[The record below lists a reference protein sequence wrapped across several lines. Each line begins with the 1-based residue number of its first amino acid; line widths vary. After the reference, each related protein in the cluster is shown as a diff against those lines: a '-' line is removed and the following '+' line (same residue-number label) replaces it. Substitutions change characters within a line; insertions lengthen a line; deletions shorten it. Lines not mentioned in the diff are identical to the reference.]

1 MKKTF
6 VLILLF
12 LFIIVPIAGAKL
24 AVNCEV
30 KEVKRHELLVT
41 LSWNAQIQSDK
52 QWDLCDLIITLQDIK
67 GEEIYQIRESVEIK
81 VGDNS
86 FSGLEICDLG
96 LWKQTEKYTATLD
109 CVF

>member
-1 MKKTF
+1 MKKMFTL
-6 VLILLF
+6 VLLF

-30 KEVKRHELLVT
+30 KEVSRHELLVT
-41 LSWNAQIQSDK
+41 LSWKANIQSDK
-52 QWDLCDLIITLQDIK
+52 KWDLCELIITLQDIK
-67 GEEIYQIRESVEIK
+67 GDEIYQIRESVELK

-86 FSGLEICDLG
+86 FSGLEICDLK

>member
-1 MKKTF
+1 MKKLL

-12 LFIIVPIAGAKL
+12 LFLIVPIAGAKL

-30 KEVKRHELLVT
+30 KEVRRHEVLVT
-41 LSWNAQIQSDK
+41 LSWNANIHSDK
-52 QWDLCDLIITLQDIK
+52 KWDLCDLIITLQDLK
-67 GEEIYQIRESVEIK
+67 GEEIYQIRESVELS

-86 FSGLEICDLG
+86 FSGLEICDLD
-96 LWKQTEKYTATLD
+96 LWKRTEKYTATLD

>member
-1 MKKTF
+1 MRKIIT
-6 VLILLF
+6 LIMLS
-12 LFIIVPIAGAKL
+12 LFITVPIAAAKL

-41 LSWNAQIQSDK
+41 LAWNANIQSDK

-67 GEEIYQIRESVEIK
+67 GEEIYQIRESVELK

-86 FSGLEICDLG
+86 FSGLEICDLR